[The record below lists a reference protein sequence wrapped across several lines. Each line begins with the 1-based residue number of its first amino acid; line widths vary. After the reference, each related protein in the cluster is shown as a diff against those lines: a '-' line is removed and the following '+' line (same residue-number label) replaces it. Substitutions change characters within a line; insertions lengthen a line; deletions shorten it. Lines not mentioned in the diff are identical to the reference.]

1 MQMTLDRLEER
12 RLEAGP
18 ARAHAASEDHRV
30 GIVES
35 RHIDGREA
43 DPPADLGPGLRVG
56 EVLGSDAVAPLDRA
70 PARERLEAPRAA
82 AVTGRAAEPCGPQH
96 HVAALGVVPS
106 EGDAPVAHDAGAD
119 ARGDGAVHDRRA
131 PGAGADAGLGESRAV
146 GVILDNNGTLEPLR
160 QQVGQL
166 QPVPG
171 RRHPGRVE
179 QRAALAVERP
189 GGRDC
194 DRLGKQALHHG
205 LDETAEGGERSGRRG
220 RDPPYRADGA
230 AAPGGGSDLG
240 AADVEQR
247 DHPVMMPTLAA
258 MLLAIDVGNTN
269 IVVGVFDG
277 ERLTADFR
285 IHTDDRF
292 TGDEL
297 GLALVDLLEHRDLTP
312 DRITAVVV
320 CSVVPTLA
328 RSIDEL
334 SHTYFKQAPMVV
346 GPGTRTGIR
355 IQYDDP
361 RRVGADRIANAIAAH
376 HLYQGPAVL
385 VDFGTATTFD
395 AIDARGDYMG
405 GAIAPGIQVSLDAL
419 VNHAAMLSRIEL
431 TAPLE
436 AIGRSTTTS
445 MQSGMVYGYVG
456 LVEGLVE
463 RFRKEIP
470 GQAKVIATGGL
481 AASLAPLMPSI
492 DIVDER
498 LTLHGLRLIY
508 DQNR

>member
-1 MQMTLDRLEER
+1 
-12 RLEAGP
+12 
-18 ARAHAASEDHRV
+18 
-30 GIVES
+30 
-35 RHIDGREA
+35 
-43 DPPADLGPGLRVG
+43 
-56 EVLGSDAVAPLDRA
+56 
-70 PARERLEAPRAA
+70 
-82 AVTGRAAEPCGPQH
+82 
-96 HVAALGVVPS
+96 
-106 EGDAPVAHDAGAD
+106 
-119 ARGDGAVHDRRA
+119 
-131 PGAGADAGLGESRAV
+131 
-146 GVILDNNGTLEPLR
+146 
-160 QQVGQL
+160 
-166 QPVPG
+166 
-171 RRHPGRVE
+171 
-179 QRAALAVERP
+179 
-189 GGRDC
+189 
-194 DRLGKQALHHG
+194 
-205 LDETAEGGERSGRRG
+205 
-220 RDPPYRADGA
+220 
-230 AAPGGGSDLG
+230 
-240 AADVEQR
+240 
-247 DHPVMMPTLAA
+247 MMPTLAA

-277 ERLTADFR
+277 ERLIADFR

-297 GLALVDLLEHRDLTP
+297 GLALVDLLGHRDLKP
-312 DRITAVVV
+312 EQITAVVV

-328 RSIDEL
+328 RSIEDL
-334 SHTYFKQAPMVV
+334 SHTYFKQTPMVV

-405 GAIAPGIQVSLDAL
+405 GAIAPGIQVSHDAL
-419 VNHAAMLSRIEL
+419 VTHAAMLSRIEL
-431 TAPLE
+431 TAPPE

-463 RFRKEIP
+463 RFRREIP

-481 AASLAPLMPSI
+481 AAQLATLMPSI